1 MDGVLVVDK
10 PTGLTSHDVVSRARR
25 ALAMRRIGYVG
36 TLDPMATGVL
46 PLVLGRATRL
56 APLLSVGPKVYD
68 GIIRLGLETDT
79 YDTTGTVQV
88 DRSDDGE
95 RAPERRATAVEAA
108 IPSFTGTF
116 LQSPP
121 PFSAKKIGGVR
132 AYRLARRR
140 TPVAPKPVEVTVHAL
155 EVIHLASDRLQCRVT
170 CEPGFY
176 MRALAHDLGRALG
189 CGGCLESLR
198 RERSGPFDLADA
210 VTADALA
217 SGSPQLADHV
227 IAPAR
232 LLPDLPGAVLT
243 EHGSRR
249 AGHGNALTPADVI
262 SKDGDWG
269 PHDGAAPTRVRLVD
283 REGTLVGIAEMDA
296 EGLLRPTIVLV

>member
-10 PTGLTSHDVVSRARR
+10 PTGMTSHDVVSQARR

-36 TLDPMATGVL
+36 TLDPLATGVL

-68 GIIRLGLETDT
+68 GVIRLGLETDT
-79 YDTTGTVQV
+79 YDTTGTVQADPSNGRERTPEVTAAAV
-88 DRSDDGE
+88 D
-95 RAPERRATAVEAA
+95 AA
-108 IPSFTGTF
+108 LASFTGKF
-116 LQSPP
+116 PQRPP

-140 TPVAPKPVEVTVHAL
+140 QPVSPQPVEVTVHEIEVVRLVADHL
-155 EVIHLASDRLQCRVT
+155 ECRVT

-198 RERSGPFDLADA
+198 RERSGPFGIADA
-210 VTADALA
+210 VAADALA
-217 SGSPQLADHV
+217 PGSPELVDRV
-227 IAPAR
+227 IPPAR

-249 AGHGNALTPADVI
+249 AGHGNTLTPADIV
-262 SKDGDWG
+262 SKDGDWRPPEG
-269 PHDGAAPTRVRLVD
+269 GDRRRVRLVS
-283 REGTLVGIAEMDA
+283 RKGALVGIAELDA
-296 EGLLRPTIVLV
+296 EGLLRPMIVLV

>member
-10 PTGLTSHDVVSRARR
+10 PAGVTSHDVVSRARR
-25 ALAMRRIGYVG
+25 ALAIRRIGYVG

-46 PLVLGRATRL
+46 PLVVGRATRL

-68 GIIRLGLETDT
+68 GVIRLGLETDT
-79 YDTTGTVQV
+79 YDTTGTVQA
-88 DRSDDGE
+88 DRSGGE
-95 RAPERRATAVEAA
+95 ILASAVTTAAVEAA
-108 IPSFTGTF
+108 VPSFIGTF

-140 TPVAPKPVEVTVHAL
+140 TPVVPKAVEVTVHAL
-155 EVIHLASDRLQCRVT
+155 EIVRLAGDRLQCRVT

-176 MRALAHDLGRALG
+176 MRALAHDLGRTLG
-189 CGGCLESLR
+189 CGACLESLR
-198 RERSGPFDLADA
+198 RERSGPFNIGDS
-210 VTADALA
+210 VTADALT
-217 SGSPQLADHV
+217 SGSPKLADHV

-232 LLPDLPGAVLT
+232 LLSELPGVVLT

-249 AGHGNALTPADVI
+249 AGHGNALTPADIV
-262 SKDGDWG
+262 SKDGDWSPRRG
-269 PHDGAAPTRVRLVD
+269 TTRARVRLVD
-283 REGTLVGIAEMDA
+283 HEGVLLGIAEMDA
-296 EGLLRPTIVLV
+296 EGVLHPTIVLI

>member
-36 TLDPMATGVL
+36 TLDPLATGVL

-68 GIIRLGLETDT
+68 GVIRLGLETDT
-79 YDTTGTVQV
+79 YDTTGAVQA
-88 DRSDDGE
+88 DRSNGGA
-95 RAPERRATAVEAA
+95 RMPEVTAAAIEAA

-116 LQSPP
+116 LQNPP

-140 TPVAPKPVEVTVHAL
+140 SPVSPKPVEVTVHAL
-155 EVIHLASDRLQCRVT
+155 EVVDLSADRLRCRVT

-198 RERSGPFDLADA
+198 RERSGPFDISGA
-210 VTADALA
+210 VPADALEPR
-217 SGSPQLADHV
+217 SPELAGHV
-227 IAPAR
+227 IPPAR

-249 AGHGNALTPADVI
+249 AGHGSALTPADVV
-262 SKDGDWG
+262 STDSDWR
-269 PHDGAAPTRVRLVD
+269 PHRGADRTRVRLVD
-283 REGTLVGIAEMDA
+283 REGALVGIAEMDP
-296 EGLLRPTIVLV
+296 EGVLHPTIVLV

>member
-10 PTGLTSHDVVSRARR
+10 PTGSTSHDVVSRARR

-36 TLDPMATGVL
+36 TLDPLATGVL

-68 GIIRLGLETDT
+68 GVIRLGLETDT
-79 YDTTGTVQV
+79 YDTTGIVQD
-88 DRSDDGE
+88 DRSDGGE
-95 RAPERRATAVEAA
+95 RPPDVTAAAIEAA
-108 IPSFTGTF
+108 TGPFTGTF

-140 TPVAPKPVEVTVHAL
+140 SPVSPRPVEVTVHAL
-155 EVIHLASDRLQCRVT
+155 EIVRLAADRLRCRVT

-198 RERSGPFDLADA
+198 RERSGPFDIADA
-210 VTADALA
+210 VTAEALA
-217 SGSPQLADHV
+217 PGSGELAEHV
-227 IAPAR
+227 IPPAR

-243 EHGSRR
+243 EHGRRR

-262 SKDGDWG
+262 SKDGNWDKR
-269 PHDGAAPTRVRLVD
+269 DGEARTRVRLVD
-283 REGTLVGIAEMDA
+283 REGGLVGIAEMDT
-296 EGLLRPTIVLV
+296 EGVLHPTIILV

>member
-10 PTGLTSHDVVSRARR
+10 PTGMTSHDVVSQARR

-36 TLDPMATGVL
+36 TLDPLATGVL

-56 APLLSVGPKVYD
+56 ATLLSVGPKVYD
-68 GIIRLGLETDT
+68 GVIRLGLETDT
-79 YDTTGTVQV
+79 YDTTGTVQA
-88 DRSDDGE
+88 DRSDGGE
-95 RAPERRATAVEAA
+95 RTPEVTAAAVEAA

-116 LQSPP
+116 PQSPP

-140 TPVAPKPVEVTVHAL
+140 SPVSPRPVEVTVHAI
-155 EVIHLASDRLQCRVT
+155 EVVSLAADRLRCRVT

-198 RERSGPFDLADA
+198 RERSGPFHIAGA
-210 VTADALA
+210 VAADALA
-217 SGSPQLADHV
+217 ARSAELADC
-227 IAPAR
+227 IIPPAR

-243 EHGSRR
+243 EYGSRR
-249 AGHGNALTPADVI
+249 AGHGNTLTPAEVI
-262 SKDGDWG
+262 SKDGDWPG
-269 PHDGAAPTRVRLVD
+269 RGAEPARVRLVS
-283 REGTLVGIAEMDA
+283 REGTLVGIAELDA
-296 EGLLRPTIVLV
+296 EGLLHPVIVLV

>member
-10 PTGLTSHDVVSRARR
+10 PTGMTSHDVVSRARR

-36 TLDPMATGVL
+36 TLDPLATGVL

-68 GIIRLGLETDT
+68 GVIRLGLETDT
-79 YDTTGTVQV
+79 YDTTGTVQA
-88 DRSDDGE
+88 DGSSGGE
-95 RAPERRATAVEAA
+95 RSPEVTAAAIEAA
-108 IPSFTGTF
+108 IPAFTGTF

-140 TPVAPKPVEVTVHAL
+140 SPVSPTPVEVTVHAL
-155 EVIHLASDRLQCRVT
+155 EVACLAADRLRCRVT

-176 MRALAHDLGRALG
+176 MRALAHDLGRVLG

-198 RERSGPFDLADA
+198 RERSGPFNIADA

-217 SGSPQLADHV
+217 SGYPEMAGHV
-227 IAPAR
+227 IPPAR
-232 LLPDLPGAVLT
+232 LLPHLPGAVLT

-262 SKDGDWG
+262 SKDGDWRS
-269 PHDGAAPTRVRLVD
+269 HQGAAPTRVRLVD
-283 REGTLVGIAEMDA
+283 REGALVGIAEMDT
-296 EGLLRPTIVLV
+296 EGVLHPMIVLV

>member
-1 MDGVLVVDK
+1 MDGVLIVDK
-10 PTGLTSHDVVSRARR
+10 PAGSTSHDVVSRARR

-36 TLDPMATGVL
+36 TLDPLATGVL

-68 GIIRLGLETDT
+68 GVIRLGLETDT
-79 YDTTGTVQV
+79 YDTTGTP
-88 DRSDDGE
+88 
-95 RAPERRATAVEAA
+95 RADPSSGGTRTPEVTAAAVEAA

-116 LQSPP
+116 LQNPP

-140 TPVAPKPVEVTVHAL
+140 SPVAPQPVEVTVHAI
-155 EVIHLASDRLQCRVT
+155 EVVRLAGDRLRCRVT

-189 CGGCLESLR
+189 CGACLENLR
-198 RERSGPFDLADA
+198 RERSGRFDIADA
-210 VTADALA
+210 VPADALVPA
-217 SGSPQLADHV
+217 SPELAGHV
-227 IAPAR
+227 IPPAR
-232 LLPDLPGAVLT
+232 LLADLPGAVLT

-249 AGHGNALTPADVI
+249 AGHGNPLTPADVV
-262 SKDGDWG
+262 SKDGDWR
-269 PHDGAAPTRVRLVD
+269 P
-283 REGTLVGIAEMDA
+283 REGADRTQVRIVSREGALVGIADLDA
-296 EGLLRPTIVLV
+296 EGVLHPTIVLV

>member
-10 PTGLTSHDVVSRARR
+10 PTGMTSHDVVSQARR

-36 TLDPMATGVL
+36 TLDPLATGVL

-56 APLLSVGPKVYD
+56 ATLLSVGPKVYD
-68 GIIRLGLETDT
+68 GVIRLGLETDT
-79 YDTTGTVQV
+79 YDTTGTVQA
-88 DRSDDGE
+88 DRSDGGE
-95 RAPERRATAVEAA
+95 RTPEVTAAAVEAA

-116 LQSPP
+116 PQSPP
-121 PFSAKKIGGVR
+121 PFSAKKISGVR

-140 TPVAPKPVEVTVHAL
+140 SPVSPRPVEVTVHAI
-155 EVIHLASDRLQCRVT
+155 EVVSLAADRLRCRVT

-198 RERSGPFDLADA
+198 RERSGPFHIAGA
-210 VTADALA
+210 VAADALA
-217 SGSPQLADHV
+217 ARSSELADC
-227 IAPAR
+227 IIPPAR

-243 EHGSRR
+243 EYGSRR
-249 AGHGNALTPADVI
+249 AGHGNTLTPAEVI
-262 SKDGDWG
+262 SKDGDWPG
-269 PHDGAAPTRVRLVD
+269 QGAEPARVRLVS
-283 REGTLVGIAEMDA
+283 REGTLVGIAELDA
-296 EGLLRPTIVLV
+296 EGLLHPVIVLV